1 MGLFVLGVPCDS
13 PISPSVFPLARR
25 ADGGNGGSLAVKVLV
40 LHALRSDSR
49 LTTIEHALCF
59 GRHLDGCEVTYLNAF
74 GRIPTGFE
82 RTRFD
87 VVVLTYEMVAQRA
100 MPFWDA
106 LVYRLKPIIAAAR
119 TRVVMPQD
127 DYSHAAFLDELV
139 VNNDVQLVFSPVTR
153 DLDMLYP
160 HSIARG
166 VQFHEAFT
174 GYWESGTRLPLDT
187 FRRPFKERSIDLGQR
202 VRFLPPNFGPK
213 AQRKGQIA
221 IEFSDLAQKAGFR
234 CDVSTR
240 DSDVLVGD
248 AWWRFLGDMRFTV
261 GRLSGASIADPV
273 GKLQAKV
280 TQLELRKP
288 AITHKEIAERLKIDR
303 IEQGDF
309 SAVSP
314 RLFECAAMGVC
325 QVLEEAHYVDGF
337 EPWRDYIPLAP
348 DLSNTAEVL
357 EAMRDWDRC
366 EEIAA
371 SAENVLIRSGRHS
384 YRQFVKRFMDVC
396 TGHDIDAGGKPVVI
410 DVDEALFPDPDPA
423 AVERVR
429 ALARRLVIRDR
440 RTAADAAS
448 ETAREW
454 ADCFRRKELIV
465 ESLTI
470 PWCPAKP
477 LLGTS

>member
-1 MGLFVLGVPCDS
+1 VVHGLRF
-13 PISPSVFPLARR
+13 
-25 ADGGNGGSLAVKVLV
+25 
-40 LHALRSDSR
+40 DSR
-49 LTTIEHALCF
+49 LTTIQHSLSFA
-59 GRHLDGCEVTYLNAF
+59 RHLNGCHVTYVNAL
-74 GRIPTGFE
+74 GRIPRRLADEGF
-82 RTRFD
+82 D
-87 VVVLTYEMVAQRA
+87 LAILTYEVVALRNI
-100 MPFWDA
+100 PFWGA
-106 LVYRLKPIIAAAR
+106 IVKRLAPLLRASR

-127 DYSHAAFLDELV
+127 DYSTCAALDEFIV
-139 VNNDVQLVFSPVTR
+139 KHDVQFVFSPLTR
-153 DLDMLYP
+153 DLHMLYP
-160 HSIARG
+160 KSIARG
-166 VQFHEAFT
+166 VRFHEAFT
-174 GYWESGTRLPLDT
+174 GYWESSTALPIEK
-187 FRRPFKERSIDLGQR
+187 FRKPFKERSIDLGQR
-202 VRFLPPNFGPK
+202 VSFLPPQLGPA
-213 AQRKGQIA
+213 AQRKGQ
-221 IEFSDLAQKAGFR
+221 LAVAFAERAETEGFT
-234 CDVSTR
+234 CNVSTKS
-240 DSDVLVGD
+240 SDVLVGE

-261 GRLSGASIADPV
+261 GRLGGASIADPRGRLAQRV
-273 GKLQAKV
+273 MQLQMRDP
-280 TQLELRKP
+280 L
-288 AITHKEIAERLKIDR
+288 ITHDEIARRLKTDLLP
-303 IEQGDF
+303 QGDF
-309 SAVSP
+309 SAISP

-337 EPWRDYIPLAP
+337 EPWRDYLPLAS
-348 DLSNTAEVL
+348 DLSNTAEVF

-423 AVERVR
+423 AVEHVR
-429 ALARRLVIRDR
+429 ARARRLVIRDR

-448 ETAREW
+448 ETASEW